1 MKSPRILK
9 PLKKFLHLEA
19 SSSIL
24 LALSAVL
31 AFLIANSSLYSIYK
45 SFFEYKILSLSISHW
60 VNDGLM
66 AVFFFLVGLEIKK
79 ELIVGELSSIKKAM
93 LPIVAAIGGMVVPA
107 LIYLFYNSNAPY
119 SRGWGIPMA
128 TDIAFAVG
136 LLTLFGRKV
145 PLALKVLLLAIA
157 IVDDLGAILVIALF
171 YTNEIKILGL
181 SIALSAIGFTLL
193 FKHLKIVSYSLYLIA
208 GIVVWIGF
216 LYSGVHATIA
226 GVIMGLLTP
235 ITFQGRK
242 SKTYP
247 LDDLI
252 HKLHP
257 WVSYGIMPVFA
268 FSNSG
273 LNLLNIN
280 ILDVIKHS
288 IHQGVF
294 LGLTVGKPLGI
305 FIFCYLFCKL
315 KLASLPSG
323 LNWKHILAVG
333 SVAGIG
339 FTMSLFISGLAL
351 PQDLEVYSK
360 SAIVIASVASGLIG
374 SILLKITLRTR
385 IGDYQ

>member
-1 MKSPRILK
+1 MKSPLQVLSQ
-9 PLKKFLHLEA
+9 LKKFLQLEA

-31 AFLIANSSLYSIYK
+31 ALVIANSSLNSIYK
-45 SFFEYKILSLSISHW
+45 SFFEYKILSLSLGHW
-60 VNDGLM
+60 INDGLM
-66 AVFFFLVGLEIKK
+66 AIFFFLVGLEIKK
-79 ELIVGELSSIKKAM
+79 ELVVGELSSVKKAIF
-93 LPIVAAIGGMVVPA
+93 PIVAAIGGMVVPA
-107 LIYLFYNSNAPY
+107 LIYLFYNTDVPY

-171 YTNEIKILGL
+171 YTNEIKIIGL
-181 SIALSAIGFTLL
+181 SLALSAVGFTLL
-193 FKHLKIVSYSLYLIA
+193 FKYLKITSYWFYVIA
-208 GIVVWIGF
+208 GLVVWIGF

-280 ILDVIKHS
+280 ILDVVKHS

-305 FIFCYLFCKL
+305 FIFSYLFCKL
-315 KLASLPSG
+315 KLASLPHG
-323 LNWKHILAVG
+323 LRWNHIIAVG

-360 SAIVIASVASGLIG
+360 SAIVLASVASGLIG
-374 SILLKITLRTR
+374 SILLKITLRTK
-385 IGDYQ
+385 IGN